1 MVMSLFHSV
10 SDLIG
15 HTPLLQLHKL
25 DTGPCSLFLK
35 LENQNPGGSIK
46 DRVALSMINEAERQ
60 GKLAPGGTIIEA
72 TAGNTGLGLALIA
85 AQKNYRLIL
94 VVPDKMS
101 REKIFHLRALGATVL
116 LTRSD
121 VNKGHPAYYQ
131 DYARRLADET
141 PGAFYIDQFNNDAN
155 PLAHAT
161 STAPELYQQL
171 EGDIDAIVVGVGSG
185 GTLGGLQAWF
195 AEHSPK
201 TEFILADP
209 AGSILADQVD
219 TGRYGETGSWLVE
232 GIGEDFIPPLARL
245 EGVHTAYRVSDR
257 EAFHTARQLLQVE
270 GVLAGSSTGTLLS
283 AALRYCR
290 AQSRPKRVVTFACDS
305 GNKYLSKMFN
315 DDWMRQQ
322 GLIARPEQG
331 DLSVFIALRHDEGA
345 TVTAAPDD
353 TLAAVF
359 TRMRLYDI
367 SQLPVLED
375 GRVVGIVDE
384 WDLIRHVQGDR
395 QRFSLPVSE
404 AMSRHVETLD
414 KHAPESELQAILD
427 RGLVAVIADNARF
440 LGLVTRSDVLTAWRN
455 RVAQ

>member
-290 AQSRPKRVVTFACDS
+290 AQSRPKRVV
-305 GNKYLSKMFN
+305 
-315 DDWMRQQ
+315 
-322 GLIARPEQG
+322 EQG
-331 DLSVFIALRHDEGA
+331 DLSDFIALRHDEGA

>member
-35 LENQNPGGSIK
+35 LENQNPGVSIK

-245 EGVHTAYRVSDR
+245 EG
-257 EAFHTARQLLQVE
+257 
-270 GVLAGSSTGTLLS
+270 
-283 AALRYCR
+283 
-290 AQSRPKRVVTFACDS
+290 TFACDS

-331 DLSVFIALRHDEGA
+331 DLSDFIALRHDEGA

-414 KHAPESELQAILD
+414 KRAPESELQAILD
-427 RGLVAVIADNARF
+427 RGLVAVIADNTRF

>member
-1 MVMSLFHSV
+1 MSLFHSV

-141 PGAFYIDQFNNDAN
+141 PGPFISTSLTTTLIRWRTRPPPRRNFSSSWR
-155 PLAHAT
+155 AT
-161 STAPELYQQL
+161 STPSSSALALAARWAGFRP
-171 EGDIDAIVVGVGSG
+171 
-185 GTLGGLQAWF
+185 GLQNTRRKRNLS
-195 AEHSPK
+195 SPIRRARSLPIRLIPDATAK
-201 TEFILADP
+201 RDPGWSKGLAKISSRRWP
-209 AGSILADQVD
+209 GW
-219 TGRYGETGSWLVE
+219 R
-232 GIGEDFIPPLARL
+232 
-245 EGVHTAYRVSDR
+245 VHTAYRVSDR

-331 DLSVFIALRHDEGA
+331 DLSDFIALRHDEGA

-414 KHAPESELQAILD
+414 KRAPESELQAILD

>member
-1 MVMSLFHSV
+1 MSLFHSV

-101 REKIFHLRALGATVL
+101 REKIFTCGRW
-116 LTRSD
+116 
-121 VNKGHPAYYQ
+121 
-131 DYARRLADET
+131 ARRCCSPAPTSIKATRPTTRIMPAALPMKRRA
-141 PGAFYIDQFNNDAN
+141 PFYIDQFNNDAN

-245 EGVHTAYRVSDR
+245 EGVHTAFRVSDR

-331 DLSVFIALRHDEGA
+331 DLSDFIALRHDEGA

-414 KHAPESELQAILD
+414 KRAPESELQAILD
-427 RGLVAVIADNARF
+427 RGLVAVIADNTRF

>member
-1 MVMSLFHSV
+1 MSLFHSV

-161 STAPELYQQL
+161 STAPELFSSWRAISTPSSSASAPAARWAGFRPGL
-171 EGDIDAIVVGVGSG
+171 LNTRRKRNLSSPIRRARSLPIRSIPDATAKRDPGWSKGS
-185 GTLGGLQAWF
+185 A
-195 AEHSPK
+195 K
-201 TEFILADP
+201 ILSRRWP
-209 AGSILADQVD
+209 GW
-219 TGRYGETGSWLVE
+219 R
-232 GIGEDFIPPLARL
+232 
-245 EGVHTAYRVSDR
+245 VHTAYRVSDR

-322 GLIARPEQG
+322 G
-331 DLSVFIALRHDEGA
+331 
-345 TVTAAPDD
+345 
-353 TLAAVF
+353 
-359 TRMRLYDI
+359 
-367 SQLPVLED
+367 
-375 GRVVGIVDE
+375 
-384 WDLIRHVQGDR
+384 
-395 QRFSLPVSE
+395 
-404 AMSRHVETLD
+404 
-414 KHAPESELQAILD
+414 
-427 RGLVAVIADNARF
+427 
-440 LGLVTRSDVLTAWRN
+440 
-455 RVAQ
+455 

>member
-1 MVMSLFHSV
+1 MKACPQHSTGKEGVTISL
-10 SDLIG
+10 
-15 HTPLLQLHKL
+15 
-25 DTGPCSLFLK
+25 
-35 LENQNPGGSIK
+35 
-46 DRVALSMINEAERQ
+46 
-60 GKLAPGGTIIEA
+60 
-72 TAGNTGLGLALIA
+72 
-85 AQKNYRLIL
+85 
-94 VVPDKMS
+94 
-101 REKIFHLRALGATVL
+101 
-116 LTRSD
+116 
-121 VNKGHPAYYQ
+121 
-131 DYARRLADET
+131 
-141 PGAFYIDQFNNDAN
+141 
-155 PLAHAT
+155 
-161 STAPELYQQL
+161 
-171 EGDIDAIVVGVGSG
+171 
-185 GTLGGLQAWF
+185 
-195 AEHSPK
+195 
-201 TEFILADP
+201 FILADP

-245 EGVHTAYRVSDR
+245 EGVHTAYRVSDC

-290 AQSRPKRVVTFACDS
+290 TQSRPKRVVTFACDS

-331 DLSVFIALRHDEGA
+331 DLSDFIALRHDEGA

-414 KHAPESELQAILD
+414 KRAPESELQAILD
-427 RGLVAVIADNARF
+427 RGLVAVIADNTRF